1 MTRVAA
7 IDCGTNTIRLL
18 VADLVHTGQAVTL
31 SDVTRSGR
39 IVRLGVGVDR
49 TGYLDQAAL
58 ERTLEA
64 TADFARVVG
73 ELGAERVRFIAT
85 SATRDA
91 RNREDFTAGVRRVLG
106 VEPEVVSGQEEAEL
120 AYLGSLVGAD
130 PAPAGSARLVVD
142 LGGGSTELVLGRRRP
157 EALHSMQTGSVR
169 ITERYLAE
177 GVTPQA
183 EAAAR
188 ADVRARIQEAVGD
201 VDLGA
206 TGALVGLAGTITTV
220 TAHAL
225 GLDAF
230 DAGAIAAA
238 RLDVETVLASCDAL
252 VHSTP
257 AQREAMGFLAP
268 GRRDVIAA
276 GALVWSEVVARVV
289 ADTARTDHPVRV
301 VSTSVHDILDGI
313 ALSQI

>member
-169 ITERYLAE
+169 ITERYLAG

-188 ADVRARIQEAVGD
+188 DVRARIQEAVGD

-230 DAGAIAAA
+230 DASAIAAA
-238 RLDVETVLASCDAL
+238 RLDVEAVLASCDAL

-289 ADTARTDHPVRV
+289 ADTARTDHPVTV

>member
-91 RNREDFTAGVRRVLG
+91 RNRRSEESRVWK
-106 VEPEVVSGQEEAEL
+106 EC
-120 AYLGSLVGAD
+120 Y
-130 PAPAGSARLVVD
+130 
-142 LGGGSTELVLGRRRP
+142 
-157 EALHSMQTGSVR
+157 
-169 ITERYLAE
+169 
-177 GVTPQA
+177 
-183 EAAAR
+183 
-188 ADVRARIQEAVGD
+188 
-201 VDLGA
+201 
-206 TGALVGLAGTITTV
+206 
-220 TAHAL
+220 
-225 GLDAF
+225 
-230 DAGAIAAA
+230 
-238 RLDVETVLASCDAL
+238 
-252 VHSTP
+252 
-257 AQREAMGFLAP
+257 
-268 GRRDVIAA
+268 
-276 GALVWSEVVARVV
+276 
-289 ADTARTDHPVRV
+289 
-301 VSTSVHDILDGI
+301 
-313 ALSQI
+313 